1 MDVNDNEILEQGRSM
16 KRRSHS
22 MADCAGLK
30 TRFRRDAP
38 VQIRPSAPTVD
49 ANDVDALRLLLD
61 TEQSKEIGD
70 LWPDE
75 DKRRELAKSIG
86 CEAIVDG
93 PPYPSMLLMAQQ
105 RAIDNYPYTPEVV
118 DAMIRDID
126 RQAWNWTTRVWFTK
140 YFPVLLLLIYS
151 VTLL

>member
-1 MDVNDNEILEQGRSM
+1 
-16 KRRSHS
+16 
-22 MADCAGLK
+22 
-30 TRFRRDAP
+30 
-38 VQIRPSAPTVD
+38 
-49 ANDVDALRLLLD
+49 
-61 TEQSKEIGD
+61 
-70 LWPDE
+70 
-75 DKRRELAKSIG
+75 
-86 CEAIVDG
+86 VDG
-93 PPYPSMLLMAQQ
+93 PPYPSMLLMEQQ